1 MSVYKNLPVLDLRKM
16 SVEEARQI
24 EKITNVAALLLPDD
38 GDPELRSAIAAIP
51 KKNVACV
58 VPVPSQVP
66 NSVRNGIYIGTKEDL
81 SKDQILIVNGAGVI
95 SDCPAESRARF
106 IVNGMMV
113 RKKGTDL
120 NILEINGLNV
130 FFDFENVVTQL
141 EGLEVDRDLLEFSE
155 NKTLFLSVDEM
166 KISEDVSKELLLE
179 KQPYFVSV
187 AEIRCAKE
195 ISAYV
200 RLHAQTMA
208 GVEIFSGDENEDD

>member
-1 MSVYKNLPVLDLRKM
+1 MSIYKNLPVLDLRKL
-16 SVEEARQI
+16 SVEEAKQI
-24 EKITNVAALLLPDD
+24 EKIENVAVLLLPDD

-51 KKNVACV
+51 KKNVACTLQV
-58 VPVPSQVP
+58 SSQ
-66 NSVRNGIYIGTKEDL
+66 NSCAVYNGIYVGTKEDL
-81 SKDQILIVNGAGVI
+81 SKDQIIIVNGAGVI
-95 SDCPAESRARF
+95 SDCPEESRARF
-106 IVNGMMV
+106 VINGMMV
-113 RKKGTDL
+113 RKSGVDL
-120 NILEINGLNV
+120 NILQLNGLNAAA
-130 FFDFENVVTQL
+130 DFENVVTQL